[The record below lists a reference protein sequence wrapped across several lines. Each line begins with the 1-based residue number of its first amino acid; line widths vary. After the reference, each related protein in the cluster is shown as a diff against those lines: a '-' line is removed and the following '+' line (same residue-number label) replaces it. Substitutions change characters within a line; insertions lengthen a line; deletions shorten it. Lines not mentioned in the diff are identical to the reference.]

1 MQYLPRLA
9 LERLAE
15 RAGAFRVVIVNG
27 PRQAGKTTLLKLFES
42 ARGGS
47 LRSLDDATT
56 LRSALADP
64 TGFAQFGAA
73 PRMIDEVQRGGD
85 DLVLAIKYIVDRND
99 TPGQFVL
106 SGSTRFLT
114 IPTIS
119 ESLAGRAVFVE
130 VWPFAVAE
138 RTGASADFCALLF
151 GDHAQLASAS
161 ASPWHR
167 DRYADLLCTGGFP
180 EILRLPAPNLRQGWF
195 DGYLSTVV
203 MRDVA
208 SFAQVRH
215 AEVMP
220 RLLGLVTARAGSQLV
235 LADVAQSLQLNHATV
250 RDYLTYLDTVFLTGR
265 VSPWSSSAT
274 TKLVKTPKVYP
285 TDSGLAAHLLQ
296 VDAQAL
302 IQPGHPQLG
311 IMVESFVYAELT
323 RLLAVSDLGASLHF
337 YRDRDGREVDF
348 ILERRNGQVV
358 GIEVKASS
366 SVGAADFR
374 HLRWLR
380 DRVGDR
386 FAGGYVLYLGAE
398 SLPFGE
404 GMTALPLS
412 AMWHHQEV

>member
-1 MQYLPRLA
+1 MTYLPRLA
-9 LERLAE
+9 QDRLAE
-15 RAGAFRVVIVNG
+15 RTDAFRVVVVNG
-27 PRQAGKTTLLKLFES
+27 PRQAGKTTLLRLFET

-64 TGFAQFGAA
+64 AGFARFGAG

-85 DLVLAIKYIVDRND
+85 DLVVAIKYVVDRDD
-99 TPGQFVL
+99 TPGQFIL

-114 IPTIS
+114 VPTIS

-138 RTGASADFCALLF
+138 RTGAPADFCSLLF
-151 GDHAQLASAS
+151 NDPGRLAEAA
-161 ASPWHR
+161 ASPWTR
-167 DRYADLLCTGGFP
+167 DRYADLFCTGGFP
-180 EILRLPAPNLRQGWF
+180 EVLRLQAANLRHGWF

-203 MRDVA
+203 LRDVA

-215 AEVMP
+215 AEFLP
-220 RLLGLVTARAGSQLV
+220 RLLALVTARAGSQLV
-235 LADVAQSLQLNHATV
+235 VSEVAQSLQLNQATV

-265 VSPWSSSAT
+265 VSPWASNIT
-274 TKLVKTPKVYP
+274 TRLVKTPKVYP

-296 VDAQAL
+296 VDADAL
-302 IQPGHPQLG
+302 MAPGHPSLG
-311 IMVESFVYAELT
+311 AMVECFVYAELT
-323 RLLAVSDLGASLHF
+323 RLLAGSDLGASLHF
-337 YRDRDGREVDF
+337 YRDHDGREVDF
-348 ILERRNGQVV
+348 VLERGNGQVV

-386 FAGGYVLYLGAE
+386 FAGGYVLYLGTE
-398 SLPFGE
+398 SLPFGD

-412 AMWHHQEV
+412 AMWHHHDL